1 MNPAAATRN
10 RLKPVGSAGG
20 NLFQQVLRNSGGF
33 ESAELSSHSNMR
45 KNAIRWFLLALLALL
60 PAVALAQDD
69 ISDDEVNEVAKD
81 LYCPVCESTPL
92 DVCPTQA
99 CADWRELIRTKLAA
113 GDSPQD
119 VLEYF
124 ARQYGDGVLANP
136 PRRGVSLVVLWV
148 LPVLIVLL
156 GGLLFFR
163 LLRGMRVAPAA
174 DPLPNPLPGGEG
186 ARPDPLPNPLPKGE
200 GARPA
205 NKDELLDDYIARVER
220 ELKE

>member
-1 MNPAAATRN
+1 
-10 RLKPVGSAGG
+10 
-20 NLFQQVLRNSGGF
+20 
-33 ESAELSSHSNMR
+33 MR
-45 KNAIRWFLLALLALL
+45 KHTWIRGLILILLLALL
-60 PAVALAQDD
+60 PAVVLGQED

-119 VLEYF
+119 VLDYF

-163 LLRGMRVAPAA
+163 FLRGMRTPGPAVAAPSAPPPPSAPA
-174 DPLPNPLPGGEG
+174 PLPSIAPPVKTDD
-186 ARPDPLPNPLPKGE
+186 AS
-200 GARPA
+200 
-205 NKDELLDDYIARVER
+205 LDAYIARVER
-220 ELKE
+220 EVKQ

>member
-1 MNPAAATRN
+1 
-10 RLKPVGSAGG
+10 
-20 NLFQQVLRNSGGF
+20 
-33 ESAELSSHSNMR
+33 MR
-45 KNAIRWFLLALLALL
+45 KNVMRWLLLVFVLALL
-60 PAVALAQDD
+60 PVAVHAQDD

-113 GDSPQD
+113 GDTRQD
-119 VLEYF
+119 VLDYF

-136 PRRGVSLVVLWV
+136 PRRGISLIVLWV

-163 LLRGMRVAPAA
+163 LLRGMRVAPTAA
-174 DPLPNPLPGGEG
+174 GG
-186 ARPDPLPNPLPKGE
+186 PLPNPLPKGE
-200 GARPA
+200 GAPTGPLPNLFA
-205 NKDELLDDYIARVER
+205 KGEGAPTAKTGDESLDDYIARVER
-220 ELKE
+220 DLKQ

>member
-1 MNPAAATRN
+1 
-10 RLKPVGSAGG
+10 
-20 NLFQQVLRNSGGF
+20 
-33 ESAELSSHSNMR
+33 MR
-45 KNAIRWFLLALLALL
+45 KNVIRWLLLVLLVLV
-60 PAVALAQDD
+60 PAAVYAQDD

-113 GDSPQD
+113 GETRQD
-119 VLEYF
+119 VLDYF

-174 DPLPNPLPGGEG
+174 AGS
-186 ARPDPLPNPLPKGE
+186 PLPNPLPKGE
-200 GARPA
+200 GATPNPLSKGEGIPLTKSEA
-205 NKDELLDDYIARVER
+205 APSMPSAKTGDESLDVYIARVER
-220 ELKE
+220 DLKQ